1 MDGCECLTKL
11 PESFSNLS
19 KLEKLNLSHCK
30 LDEELL
36 PFIFKLTK
44 LQSLKMRY
52 MAFEELP
59 NNLVELQS
67 LKKLD
72 LSNCKQ
78 LHCLC
83 EDFGSIGNLR
93 HLRLGH
99 CETLTNL
106 PDSISNLSNLEELW
120 MNGCRQVRR
129 LPSLDRLKKLKVL
142 EMRGMALEILLEDF
156 GEIASFDKG

>member
-1 MDGCECLTKL
+1 
-11 PESFSNLS
+11 
-19 KLEKLNLSHCK
+19 
-30 LDEELL
+30 
-36 PFIFKLTK
+36 
-44 LQSLKMRY
+44 

-59 NNLVELQS
+59 NSLVQLQS
-67 LKKLD
+67 LRKVD
-72 LSNCKQ
+72 LSDCKQ

-129 LPSLDRLKKLKVL
+129 LPSLDRLKKLRVL

-156 GEIASFDKG
+156 GEITSLTRADFVLSRNFF